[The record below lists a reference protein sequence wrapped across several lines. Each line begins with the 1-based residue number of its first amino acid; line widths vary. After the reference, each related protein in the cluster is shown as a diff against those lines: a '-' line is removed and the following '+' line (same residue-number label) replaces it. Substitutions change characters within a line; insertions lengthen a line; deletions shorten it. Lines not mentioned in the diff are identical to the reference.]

1 MAVVLAVVVGEYPH
15 ETNRRTARDGR
26 EKNKFSHGNSV
37 QEMDNDDEDEDDL
50 KYIKKMAQISI
61 HFVVYL
67 FFFKLS
73 KIPHL

>member
-1 MAVVLAVVVGEYPH
+1 MAVVVGEYPH

-67 FFFKLS
+67 FF
-73 KIPHL
+73 

>member
-1 MAVVLAVVVGEYPH
+1 MAMAVVVGEYPH

-50 KYIKKMAQISI
+50 KFLKKWLRFPYILWYI
-61 HFVVYL
+61 
-67 FFFKLS
+67 FFLKLS